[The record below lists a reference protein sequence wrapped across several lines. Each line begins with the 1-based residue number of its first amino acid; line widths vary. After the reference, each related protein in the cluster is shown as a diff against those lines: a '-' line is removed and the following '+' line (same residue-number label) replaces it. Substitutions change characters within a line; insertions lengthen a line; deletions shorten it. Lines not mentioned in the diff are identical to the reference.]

1 MQSRSG
7 RSRRPLFTVIVLRP
21 STLILPLLAL
31 LLASCTSTKTY
42 NYKYVEGKTAVLD
55 GRHACVPKDAPEAV
69 KKAIEA
75 GNRLIGKP
83 YIYGGGHRR
92 IEDIGYDCS
101 GTASY
106 VLHHAGL
113 LDSPI
118 ASPEFLK
125 YGKSGAGKWITLY
138 ARRGHVFTVIA
149 GLRLDTGF
157 NGQGEGPQWSD
168 KSRPLKGAIMRHP
181 PGL

>member
-1 MQSRSG
+1 M
-7 RSRRPLFTVIVLRP
+7 LV
-21 STLILPLLAL
+21 
-31 LLASCTSTKTY
+31 
-42 NYKYVEGKTAVLD
+42 
-55 GRHACVPKDAPEAV
+55 GRHAAAPKDAPEAV

-92 IEDIGYDCS
+92 IEDVGYDCS

-113 LDSPI
+113 LDAPI
-118 ASPEFLK
+118 ASDEFRSF
-125 YGKSGAGKWITLY
+125 GKAGPGKWITLY

-149 GLRLDTGF
+149 GLRLDTGY

-168 KSRPLKGAIMRHP
+168 RSRPTKGAVMRHP
-181 PGL
+181 DGL

>member
-1 MQSRSG
+1 VLNG
-7 RSRRPLFTVIVLRP
+7 RYAMAP
-21 STLILPLLAL
+21 A
-31 LLASCTSTKTY
+31 
-42 NYKYVEGKTAVLD
+42 N
-55 GRHACVPKDAPEAV
+55 APEPV
-69 KKAIEA
+69 KRAIAA

-92 IEDIGYDCS
+92 IEDRGYDCS

-113 LDSPI
+113 LRAPI
-118 ASPEFLK
+118 ASNEFRG
-125 YGKSGAGKWITLY
+125 YGRSGAGKWITLY

-149 GLRLDTGF
+149 GLRLDTGY
-157 NGQGEGPQWSD
+157 NGQGEGPRWSNI
-168 KSRPLKGAIMRHP
+168 SRPIKGAVLRHP

>member
-1 MQSRSG
+1 VRLIIS
-7 RSRRPLFTVIVLRP
+7 IVLG
-21 STLILPLLAL
+21 SAAL
-31 LLASCTSTKTY
+31 LLSACSSTPSHY
-42 NYKYVEGKTAVLD
+42 IYRHVPGKTAVLN
-55 GRHACVPKDAPEAV
+55 GRYAMIPKDAPEPV
-69 KKAIEA
+69 KRAIAA
-75 GNRLIGKP
+75 GNRLVGKP

-92 IEDIGYDCS
+92 IEDVGYDCS

-113 LDSPI
+113 LRSPI
-118 ASPEFLK
+118 ASNEFRS

-149 GLRLDTGF
+149 GLRLDTGY
-157 NGQGEGPQWSD
+157 NGQNEGPQWST
-168 KSRPLKGAIMRHP
+168 RPRPTKGAVMRHP

>member
-1 MQSRSG
+1 M
-7 RSRRPLFTVIVLRP
+7 
-21 STLILPLLAL
+21 LIIAVRTSFFSSLTSACLAL
-31 LLASCTSTKTY
+31 LLASCSSSTKHYT
-42 NYKYVEGKTAVLD
+42 YKYVEGKTAVLE
-55 GRHACVPKDAPEAV
+55 GRHAAVPKDAPEAV

-92 IEDIGYDCS
+92 IEDVGYDCS

-113 LDSPI
+113 IGTPM
-118 ASPEFLK
+118 ASDEFRSF
-125 YGKSGAGKWITLY
+125 GKAGAGKWITLY

-149 GLRLDTGF
+149 GLRLDTGY
-157 NGQGEGPQWSD
+157 NGQGEGPQWSSR
-168 KSRPLKGAIMRHP
+168 SRPIKGAVLRHP
-181 PGL
+181 DGL

>member
-1 MQSRSG
+1 MPR
-7 RSRRPLFTVIVLRP
+7 LA
-21 STLILPLLAL
+21 TLLCAAAALSLA
-31 LLASCTSTKTY
+31 ACSSSAKHY
-42 NYKYVEGKTAVLD
+42 NYKYVDGKTAVLN
-55 GRHACVPKDAPEAV
+55 GRYAMPPKSAPDEV
-69 KKAIEA
+69 KRAIAA

-113 LDSPI
+113 LKTPM
-118 ASPEFLK
+118 ASNEFRS

-149 GLRLDTGF
+149 GLRLDTGY
-157 NGQGEGPQWSD
+157 NGQGEGPKWTNT
-168 KSRPLKGAIMRHP
+168 SRPIRDAVLRHP

>member
-1 MQSRSG
+1 MR
-7 RSRRPLFTVIVLRP
+7 
-21 STLILPLLAL
+21 LLSSISLAITAL
-31 LLASCTSTKTY
+31 LLASCSSSTKEY
-42 NYKYVEGKTAVLD
+42 KYKYVEGKTAVLD
-55 GRHACVPKDAPEAV
+55 GRYAMVPKDAPEAV
-69 KKAIEA
+69 KQAIQA

-92 IEDIGYDCS
+92 VEDVGYDCS

-113 LDSPI
+113 LGAPI
-118 ASPEFLK
+118 ASNEFRS

-149 GLRLDTGF
+149 GLRLDTGY

-168 KSRPLKGAIMRHP
+168 RSRPIKGAVLRHP
-181 PGL
+181 AGL

>member
-1 MQSRSG
+1 MF
-7 RSRRPLFTVIVLRP
+7 RRL
-21 STLILPLLAL
+21 SHLLVCLSAL
-31 LLASCTSTKTY
+31 LLAQCSSAPKNY
-42 NYKYVEGKTAVLD
+42 AYKYVEGKTAVLE
-55 GRHACVPKDAPEAV
+55 GRYARAPRNAPEEV
-69 KKAIEA
+69 KRAIAA

-92 IEDIGYDCS
+92 VEDIGYDCS

-113 LDSPI
+113 LRAPI
-118 ASPEFLK
+118 SSGEFRS

-138 ARRGHVFTVIA
+138 PRRGHVFTVIA
-149 GLRLDTGF
+149 GLRLDTGY
-157 NGQGEGPQWSD
+157 NGEGEGPQWSTRG
-168 KSRPLKGAIMRHP
+168 RPTKGAVQRHP

>member
-1 MQSRSG
+1 MRHLCSII
-7 RSRRPLFTVIVLRP
+7 LF
-21 STLILPLLAL
+21 STAL
-31 LLASCTSTKTY
+31 LLAACSSSKTY
-42 NYKYVEGKTAVLD
+42 AYKYVEGRTAVIV
-55 GRHACVPKDAPEAV
+55 GRHAFAPKDAPVEV

-113 LDSPI
+113 LASPI
-118 ASPEFLK
+118 ASNEFRSF
-125 YGKSGAGKWITLY
+125 GKSGAGKWITLY

-157 NGQGEGPQWSD
+157 NGQGEGPQWNTA
-168 KSRPLKGAIMRHP
+168 SRPIKGAVMRHP

>member
-1 MQSRSG
+1 MHR
-7 RSRRPLFTVIVLRP
+7 LP
-21 STLILPLLAL
+21 SITLAFAAL
-31 LLASCTSTKTY
+31 LLAACSSSTKQY
-42 NYKYVEGKTAVLD
+42 SYKYVEGKTAKLD
-55 GRHACVPKDAPEAV
+55 GRYAMVPKDAPEAV

-92 IEDIGYDCS
+92 IEDVGYDCS

-113 LDSPI
+113 LDAPL
-118 ASPEFLK
+118 ASNEFRSFGRS
-125 YGKSGAGKWITLY
+125 GKGKWITLY

-149 GLRLDTGF
+149 GLRLDTGY

-168 KSRPLKGAIMRHP
+168 RSRPIKGAVLRHP
-181 PGL
+181 QGL

>member
-1 MQSRSG
+1 MASLRTIS
-7 RSRRPLFTVIVLRP
+7 VL
-21 STLILPLLAL
+21 SLAL
-31 LLASCTSTKTY
+31 MLASCASSTKQYT
-42 NYKYVEGKTAVLD
+42 YKYVEGKTAVLT
-55 GRHACVPKDAPEAV
+55 GRYAAVPKDAPEEV

-92 IEDIGYDCS
+92 IEDVGYDCS

-113 LDSPI
+113 LDAPI
-118 ASPEFLK
+118 ASDEFRS
-125 YGKSGAGKWITLY
+125 YGKPGPGKWITLY
-138 ARRGHVFTVIA
+138 ARRGHVFSVIA
-149 GLRLDTGF
+149 GLRLDTGY

-168 KSRPLKGAIMRHP
+168 RSRPIKGAVLRHP

>member
-1 MQSRSG
+1 MPRLCSIAFAIAALS
-7 RSRRPLFTVIVLRP
+7 
-21 STLILPLLAL
+21 LA
-31 LLASCTSTKTY
+31 ACSSSTKEY
-42 NYKYVEGKTAVLD
+42 RYKYVEGKTAVLN
-55 GRHACVPKDAPEAV
+55 GRYAMIPKDAPEPV
-69 KKAIEA
+69 KRAIAA

-92 IEDIGYDCS
+92 IEDVGYDCS

-106 VLHHAGL
+106 VLYHAGL
-113 LDSPI
+113 I
-118 ASPEFLK
+118 GGTMASDEFRS

-149 GLRLDTGF
+149 GLRLDTGY
-157 NGQGEGPQWSD
+157 NGQGEGPQWSA
-168 KSRPLKGAIMRHP
+168 RPRPIKKAVMRHP

>member
-1 MQSRSG
+1 MPRISL
-7 RSRRPLFTVIVLRP
+7 LFTVLVVSVLL
-21 STLILPLLAL
+21 SNCSSSKQFT
-31 LLASCTSTKTY
+31 
-42 NYKYVEGKTAVLD
+42 YKYVEGKTAKLE
-55 GRHACVPKDAPEAV
+55 GRYACIPKDAPEAV
-69 KKAIEA
+69 KKAIAA
-75 GNRLIGKP
+75 GNKLIGKP

-113 LDSPI
+113 LLAPI
-118 ASPEFLK
+118 ASREFLTF
-125 YGKSGAGKWITLY
+125 GERGEGKWITLY
-138 ARRGHVFTVIA
+138 ARRGHVFSVIA

-157 NGQGEGPQWSD
+157 NGEGEGPQWSTKD
-168 KSRPLKGAIMRHP
+168 RPLKGAVMRHP